1 MSEHDHPTFYVTC
14 CKPFTRWG
22 PSGSPIKFHRFNC
35 PVSPNK
41 QIKGPIAGRA
51 EVSSHAARIDPD
63 ADYAIEYE
71 MHWRDRDDDEWTG

>member
-1 MSEHDHPTFYVTC
+1 MSEHDHPTFYISC
-14 CKPFTRWG
+14 CKPFVRWG

-51 EVSSHAARIDPD
+51 EVSSHAARLDPD
-63 ADYAIEYE
+63 AEDYE
-71 MHWRDRDDDEWTG
+71 MYWRDRDDDEWTG